1 MSSSNFFGRD
11 KLSRENLKSFIE
23 GMRQGD
29 NESRNDF
36 IDENKTFI
44 LKVVSTA
51 LKKSTLPQNSK
62 EFEIGLASFNY
73 AIDTYDFNSDDDFLS
88 YAEKV
93 IKNSIYDY
101 IKLSGNNLQNSAA
114 KIENE
119 YLYRDSENK
128 NEICDFKLKLWKL
141 DITLDSL
148 VEVTPNDN
156 ESIITSISIARRLLS
171 NRDICNKI
179 LSKAG
184 IPYDQLDK
192 DTRNNKKFIE
202 KHKAYIIALMLIL
215 SSDMGIL
222 KSYLK
227 NVESGNRSSDNIG
240 IILEIFKDKALF
252 FTLQGKFTINHIKI
266 TPDTYIGKQVLIN
279 VNNTKR
285 TSNIARYSVFA
296 AGFFAVTLTVLLG
309 FTYFSRDDATTVH
322 SPEDGNSNYTAIISE
337 NEEQNT
343 SIPAATVTSSVDP
356 SPTAELD
363 TQSPDY
369 ATISPTPEKLN
380 TSTTK
385 SKSTNTPKLKSTNT
399 PKPKR
404 TNTPVPTKKTP
415 EPTPP
420 TDKAV
425 GPPDTPVITCD
436 VESVTVGD
444 TYTVSMNM
452 PSGNNGTVVVLYEND
467 NIVLYKRHKDNSP
480 NQQTESMSFKAK
492 SKGTFKYRYKL
503 LNAKGATS
511 SETITVTV
519 N

>member
-36 IDENKTFI
+36 IDENKSFI
-44 LKVVSTA
+44 LKVVSNA
-51 LKKSTLPQNSK
+51 LKRSTLPQNSK
-62 EFEIGLASFNY
+62 EFEIGLSSFNY
-73 AIDTYDFNSDDDFLS
+73 AIDTYDLNSDDDFLF

-101 IKLSGNNLQNSAA
+101 MKFSGNNLPNSAVQ
-114 KIENE
+114 IENK
-119 YLYRDSENK
+119 YLYRDCEDK

-156 ESIITSISIARRLLS
+156 ESITTSISIARRLLS
-171 NRDICNKI
+171 NPDVCGKI

-184 IPYDQLDK
+184 IPYDQLDR
-192 DTRNNKKFIE
+192 DTKNNKKFIE
-202 KHKAYIIALMLIL
+202 KHKAYIIALMLML
-215 SSDMGIL
+215 NSDMGIL

-240 IILEIFKDKALF
+240 IILELFRDKALL
-252 FTLQGKFTINHIKI
+252 FTLQGKFTINNIKSN
-266 TPDTYIGKQVLIN
+266 PDIYIGKQILLN
-279 VNNTKR
+279 SNRNRR
-285 TSNIARYSVFA
+285 TSSITKYSMFA
-296 AGFFAVTLTVLLG
+296 AGFFVITLTLLLG
-309 FTYFSRDDATTVH
+309 FTYFLRDDASTVY
-322 SPEDGNSNYTAIISE
+322 SPKDEDTNNTIVIND
-337 NEEQNT
+337 NEEGNT
-343 SIPAATVTSSVDP
+343 SLPAATVTSSVDP
-356 SPTAELD
+356 SPTSELN
-363 TQSPDY
+363 TQSPSY
-369 ATISPTPEKLN
+369 AAITPTSKQLN
-380 TSTTK
+380 TSTPKPRSTSTAK
-385 SKSTNTPKLKSTNT
+385 PKSTSTFKPKSTST
-399 PKPKR
+399 PKPA
-404 TNTPVPTKKTP
+404 KKTP

-436 VESVTVGD
+436 VESVNVGD
-444 TYTVSMNM
+444 SYNISMNM
-452 PSGNNGTVVVLYEND
+452 AGGNNGTIIVLYEND
-467 NIVLYKRHKDNSP
+467 KMVLYKRHKDNSP
-480 NQQTESMSFKAK
+480 NQQIESMSFKAK

-511 SETITVTV
+511 SETITITV